1 MRRVEDLSTFPSAPR
16 PLGPFAPCPSAWR
29 RQFPPLDPAQA
40 IGTIR
45 RDALQGLAKSAVHVL
60 YQQGVLFLVQK
71 PAFLTSIILN
81 LYDGQSHRSAVHLH
95 DKLIAPIN
103 HHPPFDRIDRK
114 LGPALRLELT
124 EHLLAKPQCGGVLS
138 FGIHATLEETRV
150 DEGSGAHDGL
160 LCHEGGPLVSR
171 VFPLDNAVG

>member
-71 PAFLTSIILN
+71 PAFLTSIVLD
-81 LYDGQSHRSAVHLH
+81 LYDGQSHRSAVHFH
-95 DKLIAPIN
+95 DKLIAAFDRR
-103 HHPPFDRIDRK
+103 PPFDGIDRN

-124 EHLLAKPQCGGVLS
+124 EHLLPHPQCRGVLS
-138 FGIHATLEETRV
+138 FAVYPTLEA
-150 DEGSGAHDGL
+150 S
-160 LCHEGGPLVSR
+160 
-171 VFPLDNAVG
+171 